1 MTRKVSNRL
10 FGLLVLLSTA
20 VFCGGPS
27 QASAQATKYV
37 LVWSDEFSAPNGSL
51 PDSSKWIME
60 TGGSGWGNDELEAYT
75 NRAQNVHVRKGNLV
89 ITAKKETYKGADG
102 ITREY
107 TSARLKT
114 LGLFEQKYGRF
125 EARIKIPRGQGIWPA
140 FWMLGNNI
148 GTVDW
153 PDCGEIDIMENIGK
167 EPDKVHGT
175 IHGPGYSG
183 SEGLGGSYTLP
194 SGKFADN
201 FHIFGV
207 EWEPSAVRF
216 YVDGKPYET
225 RTPADL
231 PAGKTWVFDHPF
243 FILLNVAVGG
253 GWPGNPD
260 RTTVFP
266 QRMLV
271 DYVRVYAGK

>member
-1 MTRKVSNRL
+1 MPRKVSNWL
-10 FGLLVLLSTA
+10 FGLLILLPAA
-20 VFCGGPS
+20 VSSSSS
-27 QASAQATKYV
+27 QESYV
-37 LVWSDEFSAPNGSL
+37 LVWSDEFSATNGSR

-60 TGGSGWGNDELEAYT
+60 TGGGGWGNHELEAYT
-75 NRAQNVHVRKGNLV
+75 NRAQNAHVQDGNLV
-89 ITAKKETYKGADG
+89 ITAKKETYKGTDG
-102 ITREY
+102 ITRQY

-125 EARIKIPRGQGIWPA
+125 EARIKIPRGQGMWPA

-153 PDCGEIDIMENIGK
+153 PNCGEIDIMENIGK

-183 SEGLGGSYTLP
+183 GDGLGGNYTLP
-194 SGKFADN
+194 AGKFTDV
-201 FHIFGV
+201 FHVFAV
-207 EWEPSAVRF
+207 EWEAAAIRF
-216 YVDGKPYET
+216 YVDSNLYET

-231 PAGKTWVFDHPF
+231 PTGKTWVYDHPF

-253 GWPGNPD
+253 DWPGNPD
-260 RTTVFP
+260 RATKFP

-271 DYVRVYAGK
+271 DYVRVYGRK

>member
-1 MTRKVSNRL
+1 
-10 FGLLVLLSTA
+10 
-20 VFCGGPS
+20 
-27 QASAQATKYV
+27 
-37 LVWSDEFSAPNGSL
+37 
-51 PDSSKWIME
+51 ME
-60 TGGSGWGNDELEAYT
+60 TGGSGWGNHELESYT
-75 NRAQNVHVRKGNLV
+75 NRARNAHLQNGNLV
-89 ITAKKETYKGADG
+89 ITAHKETYKGADG

-125 EARIKIPRGQGIWPA
+125 EARIKIPRGQGMWPA

-153 PDCGEIDIMENIGK
+153 PDCGEIDIMENVGK

-175 IHGPGYSG
+175 IHGPGYWG
-183 SEGLGGSYTLP
+183 GNGLGGSYTLP
-194 SGKFADN
+194 SGKFAHG
-201 FHIFGV
+201 FHIFAV
-207 EWEPSAVRF
+207 EWEPSAIRF
-216 YVDGKPYET
+216 YVDGHLYET

-231 PAGKTWVFDHPF
+231 PAGKAWVFDHPF

-253 GWPGNPD
+253 DWPGNPD
-260 RTTVFP
+260 GTTAFP

-271 DYVRVYAGK
+271 DYVKVYARK

>member
-1 MTRKVSNRL
+1 MLRKMNWL
-10 FGLLVLLSTA
+10 FTLIILSSA
-20 VFCGGPS
+20 AALGDLSP
-27 QASAQATKYV
+27 ASAPQTNYV
-37 LVWSDEFSAPNGSL
+37 LVWSDEFSAANGSL

-60 TGGSGWGNDELEAYT
+60 TGGGGWGNHELESYT
-75 NRAQNVHVRKGNLV
+75 NRARNAHVQNGNLV
-89 ITAKKETYKGADG
+89 ITAHKETYKGADG

-125 EARIKIPRGQGIWPA
+125 EARIKIPRGQGMWPA

-153 PDCGEIDIMENIGK
+153 PDCGEIDVMENVGK
-167 EPDKVHGT
+167 EPDKVYGT

-194 SGKFADN
+194 SGKFADD
-201 FHIFGV
+201 FHVFAV
-207 EWEPSAVRF
+207 EWEPSAIRF
-216 YVDGKPYET
+216 FVDGHLYET
-225 RTPADL
+225 RTPTDL

-243 FILLNVAVGG
+243 FILINVAVGG

-260 RTTVFP
+260 STTVFP

-271 DYVRVYAGK
+271 DYVKVYARK

>member
-1 MTRKVSNRL
+1 MARNWRSS
-10 FGLLVLLSTA
+10 LLILLSTA
-20 VFCGGPS
+20 VFCGGSP
-27 QASAQATKYV
+27 QAPAPPADYV
-37 LVWSDEFSAPNGSL
+37 VVWSDEFSGANGSL

-60 TGGSGWGNDELEAYT
+60 TGGGGWGNHELETYT
-75 NRAQNVHVRKGNLV
+75 NRAQNAHVQKGNLI
-89 ITAKKETYKGADG
+89 ITASKETYKGADG
-102 ITREY
+102 IRRPY
-107 TSARLKT
+107 TSTRLKT

-153 PDCGEIDIMENIGK
+153 PTCGEIDIMENVGK
-167 EPDKVHGT
+167 EPDTVHGT

-183 SEGLGGSYTLP
+183 GEGLGGSYRLP
-194 SGKFADN
+194 SGKFADD
-201 FHIFGV
+201 FHIFAV

-216 YVDGKPYET
+216 YVDGKLYES

-231 PAGKTWVFDHPF
+231 PAGKTWVYDHPF

-253 GWPGNPD
+253 DWPGNPD
-260 RTTVFP
+260 RSTVFP

-271 DYVRVYAGK
+271 DYVRVYARK

>member
-1 MTRKVSNRL
+1 MSRKMNWL
-10 FGLLVLLSTA
+10 FTLILLSSVTA
-20 VFCGGPS
+20 SHGGSS
-27 QASAQATKYV
+27 QAAAQPTNYV
-37 LVWSDEFSAPNGSL
+37 LVWSDEFSAPNGTL

-60 TGGSGWGNDELEAYT
+60 TGGSGWGNHELESYT
-75 NRAQNVHVRKGNLV
+75 NRARNAHLQNGNLV
-89 ITAKKETYKGADG
+89 ITAHKETYKGADG

-125 EARIKIPRGQGIWPA
+125 EARIKIPRGQGMWPA

-153 PDCGEIDIMENIGK
+153 PDCGEIDIMENVGK

-175 IHGPGYSG
+175 IHGPGYWG
-183 SEGLGGSYTLP
+183 GNGLGGSYTLP
-194 SGKFADN
+194 SGKFAHG
-201 FHIFGV
+201 FHIFAV
-207 EWEPSAVRF
+207 EWEPSAIRF
-216 YVDGKPYET
+216 YVDGHLYET

-231 PAGKTWVFDHPF
+231 PAGKAWVFDHPF

-253 GWPGNPD
+253 DWPGNPD
-260 RTTVFP
+260 GTTAFP

-271 DYVRVYAGK
+271 DYVKVYARK